1 MPFVRFN
8 AKMSGT
14 KSMCPT
20 LAWLDFNII
29 SQDLTP
35 FFCLPTKAVGRK
47 ALPTLP
53 GSCYILTKI
62 VTIQTVNSDTY

>member
-47 ALPTLP
+47 ALPTLRSYQP
-53 GSCYILTKI
+53 QIPRRDN
-62 VTIQTVNSDTY
+62 TIKLPVIQ